1 MAGINETAIKSVVK
15 SAAAGMEF
23 FQDVVMLC
31 NQAGLHLTYT
41 TPLGFPLHQFY
52 RKLMEEKVVATEQR
66 CSECEHIVKT
76 HKKEVTLED
85 WSCPECG
92 TVNTKE
98 EIWEIVK
105 ERIDMP
111 SWDRDAGKRKTVKA
125 THRVY
130 SSDVKEDKSK
140 RAVAPNIIHSLDATV
155 LMRTVSLCK
164 ANGVDDLMTVHDSF
178 ATTIDNVG
186 IMAWAIRQAFYEVFD
201 QYCPYQELLKQTME
215 RLPDILTDKRAALA
229 ADDQLSDLDKGII
242 ADAITGLSEMTGNQE
257 SRFTEAKAIT
267 KHVNQSVDNKAV
279 ANSYIQPIAQRM
291 VTIPDVPEKLNL
303 DLSEVLKSP
312 YAFS

>member
-1 MAGINETAIKSVVK
+1 
-15 SAAAGMEF
+15 
-23 FQDVVMLC
+23 
-31 NQAGLHLTYT
+31 
-41 TPLGFPLHQFY
+41 
-52 RKLMEEKVVATEQR
+52 
-66 CSECEHIVKT
+66 
-76 HKKEVTLED
+76 
-85 WSCPECG
+85 
-92 TVNTKE
+92 
-98 EIWEIVK
+98 
-105 ERIDMP
+105 
-111 SWDRDAGKRKTVKA
+111 
-125 THRVY
+125 
-130 SSDVKEDKSK
+130 
-140 RAVAPNIIHSLDATV
+140 
-155 LMRTVSLCK
+155 
-164 ANGVDDLMTVHDSF
+164 LMTVHDSF

-229 ADDQLSDLDKGII
+229 ADDQLTDLDKGII